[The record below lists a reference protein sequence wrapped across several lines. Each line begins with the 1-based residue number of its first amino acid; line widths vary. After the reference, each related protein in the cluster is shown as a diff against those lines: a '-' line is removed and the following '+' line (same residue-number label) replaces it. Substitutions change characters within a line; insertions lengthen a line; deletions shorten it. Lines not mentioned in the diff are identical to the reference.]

1 MTIVSFYD
9 MFHINNNHNRLKKE
23 KKKRKFYF
31 KLLFKFVDLEFVLT
45 LDYGNNAK
53 HRY

>member
-1 MTIVSFYD
+1 MK
-9 MFHINNNHNRLKKE
+9 INRMKKE
-23 KKKRKFYF
+23 KKEKKRKFYF

-45 LDYGNNAK
+45 FDYANNTN

>member
-23 KKKRKFYF
+23 KKVKKKGNLILNYF
-31 KLLFKFVDLEFVLT
+31 LSSLI
-45 LDYGNNAK
+45 
-53 HRY
+53 